1 LFYWFY
7 SVFSDC
13 EHLNDTLIRRF
24 PLPKSWSETN
34 WILLSAKLRSDQ
46 KLASATK
53 TITIKQGHVIQYEEM
68 KAFSTKPTIDEID
81 RVLAKHFI
89 LNYDIK
95 YRLGRDAGE
104 GEGDTDA

>member
-1 LFYWFY
+1 
-7 SVFSDC
+7 
-13 EHLNDTLIRRF
+13 
-24 PLPKSWSETN
+24 
-34 WILLSAKLRSDQ
+34 
-46 KLASATK
+46 
-53 TITIKQGHVIQYEEM
+53 M